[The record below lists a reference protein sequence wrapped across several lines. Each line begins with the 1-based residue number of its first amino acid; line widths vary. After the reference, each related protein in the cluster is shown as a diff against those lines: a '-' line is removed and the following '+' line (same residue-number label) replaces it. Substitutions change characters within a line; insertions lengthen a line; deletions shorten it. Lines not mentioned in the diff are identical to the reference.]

1 MLNTTVTIGQNII
14 LFCLNESQHGQFVY
28 ERNNFSGITKTLIS
42 LTLARHPDIEFCL
55 DEEDPFEG
63 RTKVCIYV

>member
-1 MLNTTVTIGQNII
+1 
-14 LFCLNESQHGQFVY
+14 VY